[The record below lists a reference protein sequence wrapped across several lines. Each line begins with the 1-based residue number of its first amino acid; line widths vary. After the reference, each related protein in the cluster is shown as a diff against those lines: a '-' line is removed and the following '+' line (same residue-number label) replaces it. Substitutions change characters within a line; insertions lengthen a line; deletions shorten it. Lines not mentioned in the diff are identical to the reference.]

1 VEFPALPTGLVGGHC
16 IGVDPYYLTHKAES
30 LGYHPEIILA
40 GRRLNDNMGAPVAN
54 RVVKLM
60 IQKGNKIQGAN
71 VLVLGL
77 TFKENCPDIRNS
89 KVIDVI
95 RELQDFGCKV
105 SVYDPWADPAEVRHE
120 YGLELSP
127 RPSGDQK
134 AATDAVVLAVAHDR
148 FRDLDM
154 GRFSKENVV
163 IFDIKGFLANAA
175 VDGRL

>member
-1 VEFPALPTGLVGGHC
+1 MGGHC

-40 GRRLNDNMGAPVAN
+40 GRRLNDNMGAHVAN

-60 IQKGNKIQGAN
+60 IQKGHKIQGAN